1 MAAPSETKTVDAL
14 MDEYLFS
21 DDFSLRTL
29 QKTYVVKEKNEEKK
43 TDERIL
49 AGMSNLG
56 VDDTK
61 PAASDVKSDE
71 EVAPEPDTKR
81 ARVDNSTA
89 AAPDVPCSEWLVAKS
104 AERVAKVSGFQ
115 DVFDTDQNRKR
126 GRAKELQAAVATTFP
141 SPGDLRQAELRRLKG
156 TKEPRKVK
164 RPPNDFADIKA
175 IIEKIK
181 DRVTADFSADQSTS
195 ALYVRFMV
203 SGSEESSMWT
213 VPIPNIEVTE
223 SDRQKIM
230 TMKFPNCFSLLENI
244 NVFFADL
251 HEDMR
256 TFHSEIYKLGQIIHG
271 LPEGCVT
278 MQMWVGSCGAERA

>member
-1 MAAPSETKTVDAL
+1 METKTLDAS

-21 DDFSLRTL
+21 EDVVLREL
-29 QKTYVVKEKNEEKK
+29 QETFVVKEKNKEKK
-43 TDERIL
+43 TDERIV

-56 VDDTK
+56 IDDTK
-61 PAASDVKSDE
+61 PAASDVKSVE
-71 EVAPEPDTKR
+71 EVALKPDVKR
-81 ARVDNSTA
+81 ARVGRVDDSTA
-89 AAPDVPCSEWLVAKS
+89 AAPDVPRSEWLVAKS
-104 AERVAKVSGFQ
+104 AERVAKVFGFEGI
-115 DVFDTDQNRKR
+115 FDADLNRKK
-126 GRAKELQAAVATTFP
+126 GRAKKLQAAVATTFP

-164 RPPNDFADIKA
+164 RPPNDFANIKA

-203 SGSEESSMWT
+203 SESEESSMWT

-251 HEDMR
+251 PKDMES
-256 TFHSEIYKLGQIIHG
+256 FHQQIFNLGQIIHG
-271 LPEGCVT
+271 LPKGCVT
-278 MQMWVGSCGAERA
+278 MQMWVGSCGVKRA